1 MGEAAFEVSCVS
13 LSYMT
18 RVELTCSLHSAHDEE
33 KPFELEVSW
42 ICDASDRVFQR
53 VPEDVL
59 QAAEAAA
66 KAALEESDMYV
77 PSPLTCC
84 LDVLIRHRSCRV
96 KRSGYRLLQYD
107 EDLGGMLGILG
118 LAHSS

>member
-1 MGEAAFEVSCVS
+1 MVEVSCMS
-13 LSYMT
+13 LSYMI
-18 RVELTCSLHSAHDEE
+18 RFEVPCSLHTAHDEE

-66 KAALEESDMYV
+66 KAALEESDMYA

-84 LDVLIRHRSCRV
+84 PDVLIRHRSCRA
-96 KRSGYRLLQYD
+96 KDRGKMLL
-107 EDLGGMLGILG
+107 
-118 LAHSS
+118 